1 MLIYSSPNTRT
12 VAKLYT
18 QKYAPTKSSD
28 VPQQKAVKILKEF
41 ILTHKQQKKKAAL
54 IYGQA
59 GTCKS
64 SAVYAIA
71 NELNLEIIEV
81 NASDFR
87 NSEQLEL
94 TVGQASKQQSLF
106 GTGKIILI
114 DEVDGISGNKD
125 RGGVP
130 TLASI
135 IAETKFPIVM
145 TANDPWDSKF
155 SMLRSKSVMIEF
167 EPLDATTLFT
177 TLKNVCDK
185 EEISYDEVT
194 LKTLCRRTGG
204 DLRAALND
212 LHVLA
217 ADKKLTPE
225 KLSQDLSR
233 NKIETMFNALIKILK
248 STDVNLAASA
258 LDDVEEDINH
268 ALLWLDENVS
278 KEYTN
283 PTELAR
289 AYDMLSKADVF
300 LGRIRR
306 RQHWRFLSY
315 ANVLMTAG
323 VAAAKTEKKNE
334 FTKYAQPMRLL
345 KIWQTNRK
353 YAARKSIVEKL
364 ATETHTSTRKTLQS
378 SLPFIQQTFQKNKEF
393 ATALSKTLKL
403 EEEEVE
409 WLRT

>member
-1 MLIYSSPNTRT
+1 MT
-12 VAKLYT
+12 KLYT
-18 QKYAPTKSSD
+18 QKYAPTKSSE
-28 VPQQKAVKILKEF
+28 VPQQKAVKQLKDF
-41 ILTHKQQKKKAAL
+41 ILTHKQQKKKAAML
-54 IYGQA
+54 YGQA

-64 SAVYAIA
+64 SSVYAIA
-71 NELNLEIIEV
+71 NELNLEVIEV

-106 GTGKIILI
+106 GCGKIILI

-130 TLASI
+130 TLASLI
-135 IAETKFPIVM
+135 VETKFPIVM

-155 SMLRSKSVMIEF
+155 STLRSKSVMIEF

-185 EEISYDEVT
+185 EGINYDETT

-204 DLRAALND
+204 DLRGALND

-217 ADKKLTPE
+217 ADKKLTAD
-225 KLSQDLSR
+225 KLTQDLSR
-233 NKIETMFNALIKILK
+233 NKTETMFDALTKILK

-283 PTELAR
+283 REELAR
-289 AYDMLSKADVF
+289 AYDSLSKADVF
-300 LGRIRR
+300 MGRIRR
-306 RQHWRFLSY
+306 RQHWRFLSH

-323 VAAAKTEKKNE
+323 VSVAKNEKKNG

-353 YAARKSIVEKL
+353 YAERKSIVEKL
-364 ATETHTSTRKTLQS
+364 SIETHTSTRKTLQNT
-378 SLPFIQQTFQKNKEF
+378 LPYLQQVFQKNKEF
-393 ATALSKTLKL
+393 ATALTKTLKL

-409 WLRT
+409 WLKS